1 MSQERIAEL
10 ELQLA
15 AATTAVATLTLANT
29 GLAEQL
35 EESELRAKKLRRNS
49 KRDESTL
56 KQQLGSDVG
65 THQE

>member
-15 AATTAVATLTLANT
+15 AATAAVATLTLANT
-29 GLAEQL
+29 GLTEQL

-49 KRDESTL
+49 KRDESSL
-56 KQQLGSDVG
+56 KQQLATAQSRRG
-65 THQE
+65 